1 MQHEPLRVLK
11 CYAGGQPY
19 CIDVEHVLAIER
31 SGRFTANPEPTG
43 PAGWIVRR
51 DKRVPVYEL
60 TERLGASPRRETPGA
75 ILVLD
80 GAEPWAVGVD
90 RVARFKSAPG
100 KPQAVPPSMTDAN
113 VACYR
118 GVIIDEGSVVLY
130 LAPDRL
136 HPSAARFAH
145 ATPAIAP
152 PAAPAVQKSF
162 PRRPGRILVFYPWN
176 VSRVVGMGRT
186 KFGLSYTQILEIVA
200 GAEATPAPAAAHHVL
215 GLIPWRGRAVP
226 VIDIG
231 ALLGFEP
238 IGHLGTGRLVIL
250 HSPRWQAPVAVP
262 LGSGVHTHALPLVH
276 RPCRKPLPLNPR
288 YSRGA
293 FELASGEIL
302 VLPDIDAAASPPALN
317 AFAD

>member
-1 MQHEPLRVLK
+1 
-11 CYAGGQPY
+11 
-19 CIDVEHVLAIER
+19 
-31 SGRFTANPEPTG
+31 
-43 PAGWIVRR
+43 
-51 DKRVPVYEL
+51 
-60 TERLGASPRRETPGA
+60 
-75 ILVLD
+75 VLD

-100 KPQAVPPSMTDAN
+100 KPQPVPPSMIDAN
-113 VACYR
+113 AACYR
-118 GVIIDEGSVVLY
+118 GVIVDEGSVVLY
-130 LAPDRL
+130 LAPERL
-136 HPSAARFAH
+136 HPNAPRFADAAR
-145 ATPAIAP
+145 AIAP
-152 PAAPAVQKSF
+152 PAMPPADGSSR
-162 PRRPGRILVFYPWN
+162 RRPGRILVFYPWN

-200 GAEATPAPAAAHHVL
+200 GAKATPAPAAADHVL

-238 IGHLGTGRLVIL
+238 IGHLGTGRLVVL

-276 RPCRKPLPLNPR
+276 RPCRSRLPLNPR
-288 YSRGA
+288 YSRGE

-302 VLPDIDAAASPPALN
+302 VLPNIDAVASPPA
-317 AFAD
+317 